1 MRDTGGD
8 LHTALTAARDRLRH
22 WLLRESLPLWT
33 SAGVDPATG
42 GFRESLDRRT
52 GAPTAA
58 PTRPRVPPR
67 QIYAVLTGAAL
78 GWQGPAEALALR
90 ALADYHRRFRV
101 ADGTLRPEPVV
112 AGGVRPCDLYDQAFA
127 LFAYAALAEA
137 VPAKRPA
144 MEAEA
149 AHLLA
154 TLRER
159 LRHPAGGFQEDAP
172 PRLPLRA
179 NPHMHLFEAALAW
192 EAVTEDAAWPAL
204 ADEIAGLALARFIDA
219 ETGALREFFAADW
232 TPMPDETGRIV
243 EPGHQFEWA
252 WLLRRWGLK
261 RDRQDALAAARRL
274 FAIGCAHGICPQRK
288 MAVLS
293 LTDDFAVLDPVARL
307 WSQTEWLK
315 ASLAMG
321 EIAETAA
328 ERAACRRQALDA
340 VAALERFLDTET
352 PGTFAGAWHDRL
364 GPDGTFVDEPAPASS
379 FYHIVCAI
387 SELDAVL
394 ARGGV

>member
-1 MRDTGGD
+1 VRDTAGD
-8 LHTALTAARDRLRH
+8 LQASLTAARDRLRG
-22 WLLRESLPLWT
+22 WLLRDALPLWT
-33 SAGVDPATG
+33 STGIDPATG

-52 GAPTAA
+52 GTPTAA

-67 QIYAVLTGAAL
+67 QIYAVLAGAAL
-78 GWQGPAEALALR
+78 GWDGPAEPLALR
-90 ALADYHRRFRV
+90 ALGDYHDRFRV
-101 ADGTLRPEPVV
+101 ADGTLRLAPEGEG
-112 AGGVRPCDLYDQAFA
+112 ASRPFDLYDQAFA
-127 LFAYAALAEA
+127 LFAYAALAGA
-137 VPAKRPA
+137 IPARRSA

-149 AHLLA
+149 VHLLA

-159 LRHPAGGFQEDAP
+159 LRHPAGGFEEDAP

-192 EAVTEDAAWPAL
+192 EAVSEDAAWPAL
-204 ADEIAGLALARFIDA
+204 ADEIAGLALTRFIDA

-252 WLLRRWGLK
+252 WLLVRWGLK

-274 FAIGCAHGICPQRK
+274 FAIGCAHGICPERK

-315 ASLAMG
+315 ASLAMA
-321 EIAETAA
+321 EVAETEA

-340 VAALERFLDTET
+340 VSALERFLDTET
-352 PGTFAGAWHDRL
+352 PGTWHDRL
-364 GPDGTFVDEPAPASS
+364 GPNGTFVDEPAPASS

-394 ARGGV
+394 ARGGA